1 MVRIRLR
8 TKFLLSMILITAGLT
23 SLSLLLVRQSVQ
35 SQARQGI
42 FSDLRNSVATFQSFQ
57 REEEN
62 ALSDSAD
69 LLADLPNLRALMTTN
84 HEATIQDG
92 STPLWR
98 LGGSDLFVLADPSG
112 KVVALHTNTSGFTRE
127 MAQKSLAASLE
138 RQEHWWFGA
147 QHLYEVFL
155 KPVYFG
161 PASANRQLGYLVI
174 GHEIDQD
181 VAAQIGRIA
190 SSKVAFFYGDTI
202 VTSTLSPA
210 NQSQLLSSIQSLP
223 EPGSSQTASLQLG
236 DERFLETALDLA
248 PRGNPDVRLVVLKSY
263 DQATAFLMKINRL
276 LLALGLLA
284 VLVGSALVFFIS
296 QAFMRP
302 LSSLVAGV
310 GALERGDF
318 TYALDL
324 RGGDEVAEL
333 ARAFDR
339 MRESLARTQQ
349 NLIESERLA
358 TIGRM
363 ASSISHDLRHSL
375 AAIVA
380 NAEFLC
386 EAQLSPGQREDLY
399 QEVRAA
405 VGRMTEL
412 IDSLLEFSRNRAAL
426 HPTYGNLQHAVDN
439 AVEAVQSNPE
449 FHDVAINVRKVGNI
463 DGWFDHRKLER
474 AFFNLVLNACE
485 SVTPKSGRIE
495 VDLHETENGVEIR
508 VADNGHGIPSSIRDT
523 LFDPFVSEGKENGT
537 GLGLTVVQKIVQDH
551 GGEVSVA
558 QTSSEGTVFR
568 ITLPR
573 PAPAAGN
580 EPSVSEPGTSEL
592 GTSEDASSPAAAS
605 VNSTRQG

>member
-35 SQARQGI
+35 SEARQAI
-42 FSDLRNSVATFQSFQ
+42 FSDLHNSVATFQNFQ
-57 REEEN
+57 REEERS
-62 ALSDSAD
+62 LSDSAD

-92 STPLWR
+92 STRSWR
-98 LGGSDLFVLADPSG
+98 LGGSDLFVLADRSG
-112 KVVALHTNTSGFTRE
+112 KVVALHTTTSGFTRD
-127 MAQKSLAASLE
+127 MAQTSLAASLE
-138 RQEHWWFGA
+138 RQDHWWFGA

-155 KPVYFG
+155 KPIYFG
-161 PASANRQLGYLVI
+161 PASANRQLGFLVI
-174 GHEIDQD
+174 GHEIDQN

-190 SSKVAFFYGDTI
+190 SSKVAFYYGDLI

-210 NQSQLLSSIQSLP
+210 NQAQLSTQKLPGPGNSQS
-223 EPGSSQTASLQLG
+223 ARLQLG
-236 DERFLETALDLA
+236 DERFLGTTLDLA
-248 PRGNPDVRLVVLKSY
+248 PRDNGTPNVRLVVLKSY
-263 DQATAFLMKINRL
+263 DQATAFLRKINRL

-284 VLVGSALVFFIS
+284 VVVGSALVFFIS

-405 VGRMTEL
+405 VARMTEL

-426 HPTYGNLQHAVDN
+426 HPTYGNLQDAVEN
-439 AVEAVQSNPE
+439 AIEAVQSNPE
-449 FHDVAINVRKVGNI
+449 FHDVAVNVRKTGNV

-474 AFFNLVLNACE
+474 AFFNLVLKACE
-485 SVTPKSGRIE
+485 SVIARPGR
-495 VDLHETENGVEIR
+495 VDVELRELHAAVEIR
-508 VADNGHGIPSSIRDT
+508 IADSGRGIPDSIREN

-537 GLGLTVVQKIVQDH
+537 GLGLTVVHKIVQDH
-551 GGEVSVA
+551 GGEVTVA
-558 QTSSEGTVFR
+558 QTSAEGTTFC

-573 PAPAAGN
+573 PAPTAGSETGTSAAG
-580 EPSVSEPGTSEL
+580 TA
-592 GTSEDASSPAAAS
+592 EDGSSPAAAS
-605 VNSTRQG
+605 VNSTRHG